1 MLTEI
6 FYFGW
11 TIPCNLHWLRLKK
24 VYKAKFTCMKSVTPW
39 MKVGTPGIVTV
50 IEGPWPPAATAPPS
64 RDPNNCSRF
73 PPKGFS
79 WGGGGADPGCGVLVL
94 VLLDCVGPEPL
105 VAVVVVDGVLV
116 EADVEKVNVCEE
128 DVVFWLAM
136 DTKNSET
143 YYTMS

>member
-1 MLTEI
+1 M
-6 FYFGW
+6 
-11 TIPCNLHWLRLKK
+11 
-24 VYKAKFTCMKSVTPW
+24 
-39 MKVGTPGIVTV
+39 
-50 IEGPWPPAATAPPS
+50 
-64 RDPNNCSRF
+64 
-73 PPKGFS
+73 
-79 WGGGGADPGCGVLVL
+79 LVL